1 VTGTNN
7 LGCKEDE
14 EIKIV
19 VYPKPVINPT
29 EDPTSGC
36 EPKTINFSASAGALT
51 YLWHFGDGDSSN
63 IMSPAHTF
71 AHAGTYPV
79 TLTAVALGC
88 KLTFNLSDITI
99 YSQPHA
105 EFTWNPT
112 IGTIGVPVKFSD
124 ETTPPG
130 TYTYSWSFNDPNST
144 DNIQNPL
151 HSFNNVATFNV
162 QLIVVGDHGCMDTVI
177 HAVQIIDDSLIF
189 PNVITPNGDDK
200 NEKLEIKGLMNGAYT
215 DKVLVVYN
223 RWGKKVYESNN
234 YQNDFDGQGLPDGV
248 YYYVF
253 TAKGILKNVQHQ
265 SSLEILR

>member
-1 VTGTNN
+1 MISITV
-7 LGCKEDE
+7 
-14 EIKIV
+14 V

-36 EPKTINFSASAGALT
+36 EPKTINFSANTGALT
-51 YLWHFGDGDSSN
+51 YLWHFGDGQTSDSIN
-63 IMSPAHTF
+63 PVHTYNT
-71 AHAGTYPV
+71 AGIYPV

-88 KLTFNLSDITI
+88 TLTFNLSDITI

-105 EFTWNPT
+105 EFSWTPN
-112 IGTIGVPVKFSD
+112 IGTIGVPVGFTD
-124 ETTPPG
+124 QTTPQG
-130 TYTYSWSFNDPNST
+130 STYTYYWNFNDPNST
-144 DNIQNPL
+144 DNNQNPS
-151 HSFNNVATFNV
+151 HSFNSVATFNV
-162 QLIVVGDHGCMDTVI
+162 QLIVVGDHGCTDTI
-177 HAVQIIDDSLIF
+177 MHAVQIIDDSLIF
-189 PNVITPNGDDK
+189 PNVITPNGDNLND
-200 NEKLEIKGLMNGAYT
+200 KLEIKGLLNGAYT
-215 DKVLVVYN
+215 DKVLIVYN